1 MRLENECVNL
11 FYVAISNKQN
21 KKNHLIIDGR

>member
-1 MRLENECVNL
+1 MRLENEFVNL

-21 KKNHLIIDGR
+21 KKNQLIIDGR